1 VSVPTPQESYDPT
14 NAAHRTYLWAQ
25 CFVDELV
32 RLGVETFFVAPGS
45 RSTPLTVVVAR
56 HPKTTAHVHVDERGT
71 AFAALGYGRATRRPA
86 GWITTSGTAVANGLP
101 AVVEASIDGVPML
114 CLTADRPFELRGSGA
129 NQTIDQ
135 DHIFG
140 RYPRHF
146 VDLPA
151 PTAEVPLASVLARVD
166 EAVYHAHRLPAGP
179 VHVNVAFRKPLEPG
193 DDPASPEGDP
203 WSLSRS
209 VQRWAETRKPFTQ
222 RPPVTTAAPDSAL
235 DRAAHL
241 LQTES
246 RGLIVAG
253 RLDTDEE
260 ASAVRDLASR
270 CGWPLVPDI
279 TSQLRLGAPEEEGRP
294 LSSPDLNRIVHAD
307 SILAHPQAASRLAP
321 RAVLHLGGR
330 TVSKRLRHLLR
341 EAVPASYV
349 VVRPDPARLDP
360 DSLVTEQIEVDVGGF
375 CRDLRSR
382 LPAVAARDV
391 VDHPERN
398 ASRSEHAS
406 HSEHASIWANAEAVV
421 RDTLERELRASGVPA
436 TRRAEEE
443 SRGTSSPRESDANEG
458 DGRQRRST
466 RGGEE
471 AEPVLSEPFV
481 ARRISQL
488 LPAEHSLILAS
499 SMPVRDAHRYADP
512 HGSNGF
518 VCANRGASGIDGTI
532 ATAAGVTIG
541 RGAPSTLLIGDLA
554 SLHDLNSLSL
564 LRQIPVI
571 MVVVNNEG
579 GGIFHFLPIRES
591 EDVFETYF
599 ATPHPA
605 DFASAAG
612 TFGISYDRVETPKAF
627 DDAYRTAI
635 GRGTSAL
642 IEVRTDRR
650 TNRVIHEH
658 LDARCA
664 EAVGTV
670 FLG

>member
-1 VSVPTPQESYDPT
+1 VPTPHDSYDPT
-14 NAAHRTYLWAQ
+14 NAAHRTYLWSQ

-135 DHIFG
+135 AHIFG

-166 EAVYHAHRLPAGP
+166 EAIYHAHRSPAGP
-179 VHVNVAFRKPLEPG
+179 VHINVAFRKPLEPVNDPTSPG
-193 DDPASPEGDP
+193 DGS
-203 WSLSRS
+203 WSFSRS
-209 VQRWAETRKPFTQ
+209 VQRWAETKKPFTQ

-279 TSQLRLGAPEEEGRP
+279 TSQLRLGVPEEEGRP
-294 LSSPDLNRIVHAD
+294 LSPADLHCIAHAD

-341 EAVPASYV
+341 DAVPASYV

-360 DSLVTEQIEVDVGGF
+360 DSLVTEHIEVDVEGF

-382 LPAVAARDV
+382 LPAVADRDG
-391 VDHPERN
+391 VDHPGLN
-398 ASRSEHAS
+398 TSASEHAS
-406 HSEHASIWANAEAVV
+406 TWANAEAVV

-436 TRRAEEE
+436 TQPAEEE
-443 SRGTSSPRESDANEG
+443 SRGTSSPRESYSNEG
-458 DGRQRRST
+458 HGTQRRSKS
-466 RGGEE
+466 GGEE

-488 LPAEHSLILAS
+488 LPAEHALILAS
-499 SMPVRDAHRYADP
+499 SMPVRDANRYADP

-541 RGAPSTLLIGDLA
+541 RGTPSTLLIGDLA

-564 LRQIPVI
+564 LRQIPVL

-612 TFGISYDRVETPKAF
+612 MFGISYDRVETPDAF

-650 TNRVIHEH
+650 TNRAIHEH

>member
-1 VSVPTPQESYDPT
+1 VPTPHDSYDPT
-14 NAAHRTYLWAQ
+14 NAAHRTYLWSQ

-135 DHIFG
+135 AHIFG

-166 EAVYHAHRLPAGP
+166 EAIYHAHRSPAGP
-179 VHVNVAFRKPLEPG
+179 VHINVAFRKPLEPVNDPTSPG
-193 DDPASPEGDP
+193 DGS
-203 WSLSRS
+203 WSFSRS
-209 VQRWAETRKPFTQ
+209 VQRWAETKKPFTQ

-279 TSQLRLGAPEEEGRP
+279 TSQLRLGVPQEEGRP
-294 LSSPDLNRIVHAD
+294 LSPADLHCIAHAD

-341 EAVPASYV
+341 DAVPASYV

-360 DSLVTEQIEVDVGGF
+360 DSLVTEHIEVDVEGF

-382 LPAVAARDV
+382 LPAVADRDG
-391 VDHPERN
+391 VDHPGLDTS
-398 ASRSEHAS
+398 ASEHAS
-406 HSEHASIWANAEAVV
+406 TWANADAVV

-436 TRRAEEE
+436 TQPAEEE
-443 SRGTSSPRESDANEG
+443 SRGTSSPRESYSNEG
-458 DGRQRRST
+458 HGTQRRSKS
-466 RGGEE
+466 GGEE

-488 LPAEHSLILAS
+488 LPAEHALILAS
-499 SMPVRDAHRYADP
+499 SMPVRDANRYADP

-541 RGAPSTLLIGDLA
+541 RGTPSTLLIGDLA

-564 LRQIPVI
+564 LRQIPVL

-612 TFGISYDRVETPKAF
+612 TFGISYDRVETPDAF

-650 TNRVIHEH
+650 TNRAIHEH